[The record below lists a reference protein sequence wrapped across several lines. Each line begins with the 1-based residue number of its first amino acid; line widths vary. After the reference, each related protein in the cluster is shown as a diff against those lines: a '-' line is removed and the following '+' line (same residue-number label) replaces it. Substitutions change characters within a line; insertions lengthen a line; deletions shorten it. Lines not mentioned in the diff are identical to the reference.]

1 VCVDNV
7 DTVHTRREPFLCG
20 ASLEAGDAELY
31 FLILLLAWMQA
42 SSRPRNISAWQL
54 TSQLTKNHCRS
65 ERTCESLST
74 KSCFSAKTRCGFGM
88 ERVCGALAIIRCNL
102 DSADGSLNMLS

>member
-1 VCVDNV
+1 
-7 DTVHTRREPFLCG
+7 
-20 ASLEAGDAELY
+20 
-31 FLILLLAWMQA
+31 MQA

-88 ERVCGALAIIRCNL
+88 ERVCAPQTLSIPNPQRVLAEKQDLRKSVDQILLFCQDALRVR
-102 DSADGSLNMLS
+102 DGKSLRRAGDHPLQP